1 MGGVQTEHVN
11 TRRFGLNTYSHCD
24 SHVELTD
31 HLRCPADHDE
41 SFLVL
46 LPGTMEGRSVRSGDL
61 GCPVCGR
68 TFQLINGVFD
78 TRDAPDTEVAD
89 SVLDA
94 DALTALVGLSGP
106 GGYLTLVGA
115 AGALWSEVADRNSG
129 VALVAVNPPA
139 SVVDGPGI
147 SVIRSGRLPLKTGS
161 MRGVVLSRPF
171 ADDPAWVKEA
181 ARVVL
186 SGLRVVGEGREPSP
200 DMIELL
206 ATAEGVWVGSAKR

>member
-1 MGGVQTEHVN
+1 M
-11 TRRFGLNTYSHCD
+11 FI
-24 SHVELTD
+24 ELTD
-31 HLRCPADHDE
+31 HLRCPNEHDE

-46 LPGTMEGRSVRSGDL
+46 LPGTMEGRSVRTGDL

-68 TFQLINGVFD
+68 AFQLKDGVFD
-78 TRDAPDTEVAD
+78 TGDAPATSDRG

-94 DALTALVGLSGP
+94 EAITALVGLSGP

-115 AGALWSEVADRNSG
+115 AGALWSEVAERNSG
-129 VALVAVNPPA
+129 VALVAVNPPV

-147 SVIRSGRLPLKTGS
+147 SVIRSSRLPLKSGS

-171 ADDPAWVKEA
+171 ADDVAWVKEA

-186 SGLRVVGEGREPSP
+186 SGLRIVGEGEEPPS
-200 DMIELL
+200 DIIELL
-206 ATAEGVWVGSAKR
+206 ASAEGVWVGTGRR